1 MNVQEQLV
9 LWQGVKVTLKDEKVT
24 RANMAFYEFL
34 VVSPKRE
41 YWLFQVVYSIKGML
55 GLIKVLKL
63 FAHKCLQIFNSRI

>member
-9 LWQGVKVTLKDEKVT
+9 LWQGVKVALKDEKVT

-63 FAHKCLQIFNSRI
+63 FAHKYLQIFNSRI